1 DFNNSFGL
9 SSTLGGQASA
19 QPVSLDAIDQ
29 IQINISPYDVRQGG
43 FTGAGINAV
52 TRSGTNQFRG
62 TVYTYLKGPGTQGY
76 NVENTTIAKQPFT
89 Y

>member
-1 DFNNSFGL
+1 
-9 SSTLGGQASA
+9 
-19 QPVSLDAIDQ
+19 
-29 IQINISPYDVRQGG
+29 RQGG

-89 Y
+89 YNLLGASVGGAIIKNKLFFYLTGEQSI